1 METAMGDEQQ
11 NRETEPKTVD
21 ATAVSTDE
29 LEDLEPTPEESE
41 ALKGGSSPPGW
52 NRVRNIQ

>member
-1 METAMGDEQQ
+1 MGDEQQ